1 MLSRN
6 SAFGASLREGR
17 QRPVPPILR
26 PGRKFGNMPREEIDG
41 LDAGVPGEH
50 ESRASADEGVEAPAS
65 RAQCFEQAVRRWKK
79 YGIGL
84 DRESEADTGKALD
97 RRSEPGGAAVR
108 MFCIAKPGAALE
120 QADPRG
126 GEESHLRRELAGLLA
141 AIVEIGRER

>member
-26 PGRKFGNMPREEIDG
+26 PGRKFGDMLREEIDG
-41 LDAGVPGEH
+41 LDAGVAGEH

-65 RAQCFEQAVRRWKK
+65 RAERFEQALRRLKK

-84 DRESEADTGKALD
+84 DRESEADPGKDLD
-97 RRSEPGGAAVR
+97 RRGEPDGAAVR
-108 MFCIAKPGAALE
+108 MFGIAKPSAA
-120 QADPRG
+120 
-126 GEESHLRRELAGLLA
+126 
-141 AIVEIGRER
+141 